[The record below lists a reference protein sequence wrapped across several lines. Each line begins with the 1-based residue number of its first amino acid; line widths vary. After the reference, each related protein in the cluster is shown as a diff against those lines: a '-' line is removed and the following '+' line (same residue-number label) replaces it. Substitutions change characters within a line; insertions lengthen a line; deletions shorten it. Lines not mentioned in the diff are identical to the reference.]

1 MCVLHT
7 QIHRIIRTP
16 HHPRS
21 DEDSFADHGKLEG
34 LFLGDTARRDLRWTF
49 VQPLTEST
57 SWSQHKQPRKEYVWQ
72 APLWVVYH
80 ASGRQLLRWTS
91 LCLTFRLSNIF
102 DLFSLSPPPRFT
114 RSLDSMLP
122 SRRKVRFW
130 VNAVEPLSPSRVSL
144 LEVWTSDQ
152 AQNLW
157 RCGLRGL
164 PVLRCTSTLYPCHI
178 HIHILQMGRS
188 QNPGALVAIPTQRQM
203 SVKTYNHPENDRTV
217 KVKSY

>member
-1 MCVLHT
+1 M
-7 QIHRIIRTP
+7 RIPLPTTGNLKDCSLATNCAWTTSAQGCGELSSSLWQSLTA
-16 HHPRS
+16 HQNM
-21 DEDSFADHGKLEG
+21 FGKLHFG
-34 LFLGDTARRDLRWTF
+34 WCIMQVADNCLGE
-49 VQPLTEST
+49 P
-57 SWSQHKQPRKEYVWQ
+57 
-72 APLWVVYH
+72 VY
-80 ASGRQLLRWTS
+80 AS
-91 LCLTFRLSNIF
+91 LSNIV

-164 PVLRCTSTLYPCHI
+164 PVLRCTSTWEI
-178 HIHILQMGRS
+178 HAISTFKHFADGQESKPRCSSGNSHPKADER
-188 QNPGALVAIPTQRQM
+188 QNI
-203 SVKTYNHPENDRTV
+203 
-217 KVKSY
+217 